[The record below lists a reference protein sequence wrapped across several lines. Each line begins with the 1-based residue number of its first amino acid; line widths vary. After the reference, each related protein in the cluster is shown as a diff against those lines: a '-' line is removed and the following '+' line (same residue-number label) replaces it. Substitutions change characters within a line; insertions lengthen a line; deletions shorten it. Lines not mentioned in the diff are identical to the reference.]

1 MSVNRAIKRVV
12 PRRALGRPLA
22 FIATQ
27 LGRFSGRRA
36 GVAIVYHRVEDPQG
50 DPERELVPA
59 LGTGLFEQQLR
70 HLKARYRIVPAS
82 ELLAAAHSRRRGQR
96 FPASITFDD
105 DLPSHRGTA
114 APILMRTGVPAAFF
128 ACGASLDRP
137 FAFWWERLQAVAD
150 RRLDPAVQADTI
162 HAVALGIQSM
172 PPERRDAE
180 AARLATLA
188 GADPPEAGMRAADV
202 RALAEAGFEIGFH
215 TRHHYWLPGL
225 DDEALARAMR
235 EGREQLEE
243 AAGRPLEMVAYPHGG
258 GDPRVALA
266 ARSAGYELGFI
277 TGDAAIGADADPLL
291 LSRVEPSFASVGH
304 FAFEV
309 AVALLHGRWQPA

>member
-36 GVAIVYHRVEDPQG
+36 GVAIVYHRVGDPQG

-105 DLPSHRGTA
+105 DLPSHRRTA

-172 PPERRDAE
+172 PPERRDE
-180 AARLATLA
+180 AV
-188 GADPPEAGMRAADV
+188 D
-202 RALAEAGFEIGFH
+202 
-215 TRHHYWLPGL
+215 TR
-225 DDEALARAMR
+225 
-235 EGREQLEE
+235 GR
-243 AAGRPLEMVAYPHGG
+243 
-258 GDPRVALA
+258 
-266 ARSAGYELGFI
+266 
-277 TGDAAIGADADPLL
+277 
-291 LSRVEPSFASVGH
+291 
-304 FAFEV
+304 
-309 AVALLHGRWQPA
+309 